1 MALES
6 ILGTWHSECSQINVE
21 RSVQRFNDLGV

>member
-6 ILGTWHSECSQINVE
+6 ILGTWHSECSQINVGG
-21 RSVQRFNDLGV
+21 SVQRFNDLGV